1 MLNYINNPVCF
12 LGRRRFLKPYQNR
25 KYLTLAVYAG
35 IVLCASVALV
45 FLFLNL
51 DTIGTFVSKFI
62 DVCMPLIYGAFIAY
76 MLNPLVKLFEEKL
89 FRPKTTTDGLSHTA
103 KRTLSVAMAMLSL
116 FLFLALFIWMIAPQL
131 VISIQDIALK
141 FPDYL
146 QELQDLATSFAK
158 NGGFIADAV
167 ESLLASINTFMDRS
181 YELLQEYLPKITG
194 YLQTFA
200 TAVFDIILGLVFAV
214 YFLCAKDHLAAQAK
228 KLAQAILN
236 EKYYEKLV
244 NIITLT
250 DKTFGKY
257 FVGAILDSLL
267 VGFICF
273 LLVQL
278 FGMPYAPL
286 IGVVIGITNIIP
298 IFGPFIG
305 AIPSAIILFVHNP
318 AYAFYFAIMILV
330 VQQIDGNII
339 APRIHGASTGLAPVW
354 IITAI
359 TIMSGLFGIV
369 GMFIGVPCF
378 SVLYTL
384 AKQYVEG
391 KLEKKSFSTD
401 TLAYMN
407 KDARKYYQTNDSP
420 KKSVKE
426 ELRVFISK
434 LKKNKPN
441 VKK

>member
-1 MLNYINNPVCF
+1 M
-12 LGRRRFLKPYQNR
+12 KPYQNR
-25 KYLTLAVYAG
+25 KYLTFAVYAG
-35 IVLCASVALV
+35 IVLCLGVALV

-51 DTIGTFVSKFI
+51 DAVNGFFAKFF

-76 MLNPLVKLFEEKL
+76 LLNPLVKLFEEKV
-89 FRPKTTTDGLSHTA
+89 FRSSKNDGEGLSRTA
-103 KRTLSVAMAMLSL
+103 RRALSVTMAMLSL
-116 FLFLALFIWMIAPQL
+116 FLFLALFISMIAPQL

-146 QELQDLATSFAK
+146 NDLQDLASSIAQS
-158 NGGFIADAV
+158 GGFIADTI
-167 ESLLASINTFMDRS
+167 ENLLASLNNFMDRS
-181 YELLQEYLPKITG
+181 YELLQEYLPMITG
-194 YLQTFA
+194 YLQNFA

-214 YFLCAKDHLAAQAK
+214 YFLCAKEHLSAQAK
-228 KLAQAILN
+228 KVARSILN
-236 EKYYEKLV
+236 EKYYEKLISV
-244 NIITLT
+244 ITLT

-298 IFGPFIG
+298 IFGPFLG

-318 AYAFYFAIMILV
+318 VYAFYFAIMILV
-330 VQQIDGNII
+330 VQQVDGNII

-359 TIMSGLFGIV
+359 TIMSGFFGIV

-378 SVLYTL
+378 SVIYTL
-384 AKQYVEG
+384 IKQYVEG
-391 KLEKKSFSTD
+391 RLEKKSFSTD
-401 TLAYMN
+401 TLSYMN
-407 KDARKYYQTNDSP
+407 KEARKYYQTNDAP
-420 KKSVKE
+420 KKSIKE
-426 ELRVFISK
+426 EFRLFIAK
-434 LKKNKPN
+434 FKK
-441 VKK
+441 KKAGNTHKKQ

>member
-1 MLNYINNPVCF
+1 M
-12 LGRRRFLKPYQNR
+12 KPYQNR
-25 KYLTLAVYAG
+25 KYLTFAVYAG
-35 IVLCASVALV
+35 IVLCLGIAFV

-51 DTIGTFVSKFI
+51 DAVGRFFKKLL

-76 MLNPLVKLFEEKL
+76 ILNPLMKFFEEKV
-89 FRPKTTTDGLSHTA
+89 FRSKKGEGLSRTA
-103 KRTLSVAMAMLSL
+103 RRALSVGMSMLSL
-116 FLFLALFIWMIAPQL
+116 FLFLALFISMIVPQL

-146 QELQDLATSFAK
+146 DELHKLADSIAK
-158 NGGFIADAV
+158 TGGFVAEAV
-167 ESLLASINTFMDRS
+167 ESLLASLNSFMDRS
-181 YELLQEYLPKITG
+181 YELLQEYLPLITT
-194 YLQTFA
+194 YLQSFA

-214 YFLCAKDHLAAQAK
+214 YFLCAKEHIAAQAK
-228 KLAQAILN
+228 KLANALFST
-236 EKYYEKLV
+236 KYYEKLLY
-244 NIITLT
+244 IITLT

-359 TIMSGLFGIV
+359 TLMSGLFGVV

-384 AKQYVEG
+384 IKQYVER

-407 KDARKYYQTNDSP
+407 KDARKYYQTNDTP
-420 KKSVKE
+420 KKSLKE
-426 ELRVFISK
+426 EFQTFISK
-434 LKKNKPN
+434 FHKKKNK
-441 VKK
+441 KS

>member
-1 MLNYINNPVCF
+1 M
-12 LGRRRFLKPYQNR
+12 KPYQNR
-25 KYLTLAVYAG
+25 KYLTFAVYAG
-35 IVLCASVALV
+35 IVLCLGVALV
-45 FLFLNL
+45 FLFLNF
-51 DTIGTFVSKFI
+51 DAVGRFFTKFF

-76 MLNPLVKLFEEKL
+76 ILNPLMKFFEEKV
-89 FRPKTTTDGLSHTA
+89 FRSKKDGGLSRTA
-103 KRTLSVAMAMLSL
+103 RRALSVGMSMLSL
-116 FLFLALFIWMIAPQL
+116 FLFLALFISMIVPQL

-146 QELQDLATSFAK
+146 DELQKLANSIAQT
-158 NGGFIADAV
+158 GGFVAEAV
-167 ESLLASINTFMDRS
+167 ESLLASLNSFMDRS
-181 YELLQEYLPKITG
+181 YELLQEYLPLITT
-194 YLQTFA
+194 YLQSFA

-214 YFLCAKDHLAAQAK
+214 YFLCAKEHISAQAK
-228 KLAQAILN
+228 KLANALFSA
-236 EKYYEKLV
+236 KYYEKILYIV
-244 NIITLT
+244 TLT

-359 TIMSGLFGIV
+359 TVMSGFFGIV

-384 AKQYVEG
+384 IKQYVEG

-407 KDARKYYQTNDSP
+407 KDARKYYQTNDTP

-426 ELRVFISK
+426 EFRTFIAKFSK
-434 LKKNKPN
+434 KKNK
-441 VKK
+441 KS

>member
-1 MLNYINNPVCF
+1 M
-12 LGRRRFLKPYQNR
+12 KQYQNR
-25 KYLTLAVYAG
+25 KYLTIAIYTAA
-35 IVLCASVALV
+35 VLCLGVGFV
-45 FLFLNL
+45 FFFMHI
-51 DTIGTFVSKFI
+51 DAVSAFFKKFFDI
-62 DVCMPLIYGAFIAY
+62 CMPLIYGAFIAY
-76 MLNPLVKLFEEKL
+76 ILNPLVKLFEEKV
-89 FRPKTTTDGLSHTA
+89 FRSKKENGGLSRTA
-103 KRTLSVAMAMLSL
+103 RRALSVTCSFLTL
-116 FLFLALFIWMIAPQL
+116 LLFLALFISMIAPQL

-141 FPDYL
+141 FPEYL
-146 QELQDLATSFAK
+146 DSLHDFADSLAK
-158 NGGFIADAV
+158 NGGMIADAV
-167 ESLLASINTFMDRS
+167 ESVVASINSFMDRS

-200 TAVFDIILGLVFAV
+200 TAVLDIILGFVFAV
-214 YFLCAKDHLAAQAK
+214 YFLCAKEHISAQSK
-228 KLAQAILN
+228 KLAHAILN
-236 EKYYEKLV
+236 EKYYEKLL
-244 NIITLT
+244 NIIVLT

-267 VGFICF
+267 VGFITF
-273 LLVQL
+273 LLMTI

-305 AIPSAIILFVHNP
+305 AIPSAIILFVNSP
-318 AYAFYFAIMILV
+318 AYAFYFALMILAI
-330 VQQIDGNII
+330 QQIDGNII

-378 SVLYTL
+378 SVLYTI
-384 AKQYVEG
+384 AKQYVESR
-391 KLEKKSFSTD
+391 LEKKSFSTD

-420 KKSVKE
+420 KRSLKQEFKIW
-426 ELRVFISK
+426 RSK
-434 LKKNKPN
+434 IFGKNK
-441 VKK
+441 KK